1 MPRGGAQRRLRLAGW
16 RVGSSSV
23 RGADGGGPL
32 ARCSPQGGSRGRP
45 SEVAE
50 TRRRLRTDD
59 FRRELLRTSAGML
72 SLSADHAEVFYP
84 NLDAEF
90 PEGEGT
96 RGEDGRGA
104 PPAPLSPV
112 PELACELVPVRRA
125 APVPLLLQ
133 SGGEQAREADGRSDQ
148 RPRQQPERIKI
159 VGYDA
164 RVRHA
169 YKCLAVAVLSHWDES
184 STNEEAGASESSA
197 RATRKF
203 EALEDAVVSRLAAQ
217 PERDPSCR

>member
-1 MPRGGAQRRLRLAGW
+1 MISGGSCSGCSGPRPRCC
-16 RVGSSSV
+16 
-23 RGADGGGPL
+23 
-32 ARCSPQGGSRGRP
+32 CSPCPPTTPRSSIRTSTRSSRKARGP
-45 SEVAE
+45 EGKTAE
-50 TRRRLRTDD
+50 
-59 FRRELLRTSAGML
+59 ELLLRPFL
-72 SLSADHAEVFYP
+72 RSLSSHASSFRCVALLLFR
-84 NLDAEF
+84 F
-90 PEGEGT
+90 
-96 RGEDGRGA
+96 
-104 PPAPLSPV
+104 
-112 PELACELVPVRRA
+112 
-125 APVPLLLQ
+125 LLQ